1 MNDARVVCLGQKLGN
16 AVVALSVEVLRMKIT
31 EMGCLGEQRSCL
43 ESGVEIVSRLFRL
56 DMDFL
61 GRVVGCRVDTLVLTE
76 LYAVELADAIV

>member
-1 MNDARVVCLGQKLGN
+1 VNDARGVCLGQKPGN

-31 EMGCLGEQRSCL
+31 EMGCLGEQRSSL

-61 GRVVGCRVDTLVLTE
+61 GRVEGCRVDTLVLAE
-76 LYAVELADAIV
+76 ALCC